1 MNKKFVIKTLTT
13 VSIILVSAIAV
24 LAVALFFA
32 SDEAIIKGFAVG
44 LGLGALVGGLIK
56 SIVVIPKKYRE
67 KDERALLVTL
77 LSNLISQSVF
87 GLSSYLCIM
96 LLLTG
101 LIAVNVFDIPLI
113 LISVGII
120 AALTF
125 ISEKVAYVIIDKK
138 M

>member
-1 MNKKFVIKTLTT
+1 MNKKFVIRTLTT
-13 VSIILVSAIAV
+13 VSIILVSAIAA

-44 LGLGALVGGLIK
+44 IGTGALVGGLIK

-87 GLSSYLCIM
+87 GLSSYLCLM
-96 LLLTG
+96 LILTG
-101 LIAVNVFDIPLI
+101 VIAVNVFDIPLI

-120 AALTF
+120 AVLTF
-125 ISEKVAYVIIDKK
+125 ASEKAAYMVIDKR